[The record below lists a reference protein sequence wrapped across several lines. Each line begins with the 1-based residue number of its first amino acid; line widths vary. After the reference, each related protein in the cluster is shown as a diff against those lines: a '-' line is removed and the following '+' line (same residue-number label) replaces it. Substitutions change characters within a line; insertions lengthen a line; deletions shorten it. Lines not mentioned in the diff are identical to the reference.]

1 MRARLFDVFVFVSVV
16 VIAAIVEVGKR
27 SNSMALPRE
36 PLEDDVEVV
45 LTLHRTLESD
55 KLCVLHR
62 NVLFLQSSTVVA
74 TLRHNQ

>member
-1 MRARLFDVFVFVSVV
+1 MRAWLFDVFVIVSVV
-16 VIAAIVEVGKR
+16 VIAAAVEASKR
-27 SNSMALPRE
+27 GHSMTLPRE
-36 PLEDDVEVV
+36 PLKDDVEVV